1 MVLNRIYKDYLLP
14 LELYIRLKKAMGYE
28 SKKDINEINYFVDSL
43 PHKLK
48 VEVSLHIYEERY
60 NRIKFFKNR
69 TPSFITWM
77 CPLLK
82 PSYIG
87 EHQFIFLEG
96 DDVIDIYFMIRGKA
110 GFVLPSYHNAK
121 YIDINVGD

>member
-1 MVLNRIYKDYLLP
+1 
-14 LELYIRLKKAMGYE
+14 MGYE
-28 SKKDINEINYFVDSL
+28 SKKDINEINSFVDLL

-87 EHQFIFLEG
+87 EH
-96 DDVIDIYFMIRGKA
+96 
-110 GFVLPSYHNAK
+110 
-121 YIDINVGD
+121 